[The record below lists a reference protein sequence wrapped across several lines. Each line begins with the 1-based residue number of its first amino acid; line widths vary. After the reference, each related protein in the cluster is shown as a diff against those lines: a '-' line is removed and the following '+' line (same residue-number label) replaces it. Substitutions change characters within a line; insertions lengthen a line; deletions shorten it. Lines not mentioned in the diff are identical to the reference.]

1 MRATCV
7 LPDDGT
13 DCQTRLAMTPVVR
26 VLAVSAHRVCLC
38 GSHMRAIGRATI
50 AIQAATIN
58 VEIAPD
64 GMRLPDGVV
73 FPPATLRLLAAET
86 ERAWAEGLLAQWA
99 EQREAGR

>member
-1 MRATCV
+1 MRAICV
-7 LPDDGT
+7 LPDDGA
-13 DCQTRLAMTPVVR
+13 DCQSGVALTPSVR
-26 VLAVSAHRVCLC
+26 VLAVSAVRVCRC
-38 GSHMRAIGRATI
+38 GSPVRAIGHATI

-99 EQREAGR
+99 RRRGGA